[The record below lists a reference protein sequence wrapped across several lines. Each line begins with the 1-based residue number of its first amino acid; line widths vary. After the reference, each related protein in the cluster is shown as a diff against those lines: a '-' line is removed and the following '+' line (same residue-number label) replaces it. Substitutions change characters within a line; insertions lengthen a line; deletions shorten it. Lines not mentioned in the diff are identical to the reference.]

1 MTGVTW
7 HCNTVALCIQPYS
20 QDTEQV
26 HPHKDPLWSF
36 ITTPPSFLP
45 PLFLT
50 PVCVTQSCPTLCDPM
65 GCSPPGSS
73 IHGILQARRLE
84 WGAIPFSSRSSWPR
98 DWTRI
103 SCIAGRSFTI
113 WATWEPLSL
122 PLATLNLFSVSII
135 LSFQE
140 CYINEIV

>member
-65 GCSPPGSS
+65 AAAHQAPPSMGSSRQEDWSGVPFPSPADLPDPGIEPESPALQADPSPSEPPGN
-73 IHGILQARRLE
+73 
-84 WGAIPFSSRSSWPR
+84 PFPY
-98 DWTRI
+98 
-103 SCIAGRSFTI
+103 
-113 WATWEPLSL
+113 P
-122 PLATLNLFSVSII
+122 
-135 LSFQE
+135 
-140 CYINEIV
+140 